1 MDNLTP
7 ADRIRDY
14 LRKNGIKQKFVAE
27 KIGMNVR
34 TLSSKLNKHV
44 RLNVD
49 DIEKICGVLNCSPNT
64 FLKPK
69 KGVDE
74 KCRGA

>member
-27 KIGMNVR
+27 KIGMNIR
-34 TLSSKLNKHV
+34 TLNSKLNKHV
-44 RLNVD
+44 RLTTD

-69 KGVDE
+69 I
-74 KCRGA
+74 